1 MSKRV
6 IILDV
11 DGTLVDYD
19 LKLSGSTLVA
29 IDRARKAGHEVY
41 LCTGRSKAETFS
53 ALYGLPVDG
62 YIGGKGAYIEV
73 RDVPIYHHPLTED
86 ECAAA
91 VAWLQ
96 QHQLPYFLETNEGL
110 FANQRF
116 LDVHAVVAARFIGG
130 TGTTTA
136 GRKAFPALRPSD
148 GRPRAGVNKISWV
161 IQSPTQ
167 RAEAAAAL
175 PTLQHGWWGGREHD
189 ELCGEIGPAGI
200 SKASGVGV
208 LLAYLGLTR
217 SDAVGFGDSP
227 GEIPMLQACGTA
239 VAMGNASP
247 DVKAMADFVTRDVDA
262 DGLRLA
268 FDHLGLLDPGL

>member
-73 RDVPIYHHPLTED
+73 RDVPIYHHPHRGRVRRRRRL
-86 ECAAA
+86 AAA
-91 VAWLQ
+91 APTAV
-96 QHQLPYFLETNEGL
+96 LPRD
-110 FANQRF
+110 QRGPVRQPA
-116 LDVHAVVAARFIGG
+116 LPRRPRGG
-130 TGTTTA
+130 RGPLHRRHRHHH
-136 GRKAFPALRPSD
+136 GRPQGVPALRPSD

-161 IQSPTQ
+161 IQSPRSAPRPPPRCPPSST
-167 RAEAAAAL
+167 AGGVAASTTSSAA
-175 PTLQHGWWGGREHD
+175 RSAR
-189 ELCGEIGPAGI
+189 PASRRPPASASCSPI
-200 SKASGVGV
+200 SV
-208 LLAYLGLTR
+208 
-217 SDAVGFGDSP
+217 SP
-227 GEIPMLQACGTA
+227 GRTPS
-239 VAMGNASP
+239 ASVIRRARSRCCRP
-247 DVKAMADFVTRDVDA
+247 AARPSRWATRA
-262 DGLRLA
+262 LT
-268 FDHLGLLDPGL
+268 